1 MVAQPVQV
9 AGYRVITR
17 LGSGGMGTVYLVENP
32 QLRRREALKVIS
44 IAETVDWARTLVALQ
59 VGTLDDEVIAQ
70 TLGVVLKHREDIELA
85 VQTLDLDRAL
95 A

>member
-44 IAETVDWARTLVALQ
+44 IAETVDEEFARRFSR
-59 VGTLDDEVIAQ
+59 EAQ
-70 TLGVVLKHREDIELA
+70 TA
-85 VQTLDLDRAL
+85 AALDHLSIVTI
-95 A
+95 